1 MCEDDPHFVEIL
13 RSFRTLCISLVYI
26 LFVSGSISGVLDDLD
41 RRLISL
47 LRTDGRAPVT
57 TLARQ
62 LGVTRATVNNRLE
75 RLLDSGRVL
84 GFTIRT
90 RDDSADGEVRA
101 ISLIEVEGRT
111 TNDVIAVIR
120 GIPEIQS
127 LHTTNG
133 GWDLVAEIR
142 CDSLLEFDRILLQ
155 IRSVEG
161 VINSESS
168 LLLSSVLRT

>member
-1 MCEDDPHFVEIL
+1 MFMAD
-13 RSFRTLCISLVYI
+13 
-26 LFVSGSISGVLDDLD
+26 LDDLD
-41 RRLISL
+41 RRLIAL

-62 LGVTRATVNNRLE
+62 LGVTRATVNSRLD
-75 RLLDSGRVL
+75 RLLESGRVL

-90 RDDSADGEVRA
+90 KDGRGDDDVRA
-101 ISLIEVEGRT
+101 ITLIEVEGRT
-111 TNDVIAVIR
+111 TNQVIR
-120 GIPEIQS
+120 ALRGLPEIQS

-142 CDSLLEFDRILLQ
+142 CESLIEFDRVLGQ
-155 IRSVEG
+155 MRSVEG

-168 LLLSSVLRT
+168 LLLNSVLRT

>member
-1 MCEDDPHFVEIL
+1 MWSRNPQIERVVDSDETVCTSDLYVVFMSD
-13 RSFRTLCISLVYI
+13 
-26 LFVSGSISGVLDDLD
+26 LDDLD
-41 RRLISL
+41 RRLIAL

-62 LGVTRATVNNRLE
+62 LGVTRATVNSRLD
-75 RLLDSGRVL
+75 RLLESGRVL
-84 GFTIRT
+84 GFTVRMKDGHG
-90 RDDSADGEVRA
+90 DDDVRA

-111 TNDVIAVIR
+111 TNEVIQALR
-120 GIPEIQS
+120 GLPEIQS

-142 CDSLLEFDRILLQ
+142 CDSLTAFDRTLGR
-155 IRSVEG
+155 IRAVDG

-168 LLLSSVLRT
+168 LLLNSVLRT

>member
-1 MCEDDPHFVEIL
+1 MYVLHMSDLI
-13 RSFRTLCISLVYI
+13 
-26 LFVSGSISGVLDDLD
+26 SGSLDDLD

-62 LGVTRATVNNRLE
+62 LGVTRATVNSRLE

-90 RDDSADGEVRA
+90 RDESADGEVRA
-101 ISLIEVEGRT
+101 ISLVEVEGRT

-142 CDSLLEFDRILLQ
+142 CDSLLEFDRVLLQ

-168 LLLSSVLRT
+168 LLLSSVLRD

>member
-1 MCEDDPHFVEIL
+1 MMVEAT
-13 RSFRTLCISLVYI
+13 RTS
-26 LFVSGSISGVLDDLD
+26 LDDLD

-62 LGVTRATVNNRLE
+62 LGVTRATVNSHLE
-75 RLLDSGRVL
+75 RLLESGRVL

-90 RDDSADGEVRA
+90 RDDQGDDDVRA
-101 ISLIEVEGRT
+101 ISLVEVEGRT
-111 TNDVIAVIR
+111 TNEVIEALR

-142 CDSLLEFDRILLQ
+142 CDSLLDFDHVLLQ
-155 IRSVEG
+155 IRSADG

>member
-1 MCEDDPHFVEIL
+1 MVIL
-13 RSFRTLCISLVYI
+13 YDLRM
-26 LFVSGSISGVLDDLD
+26 SGSISGTLDDLD
-41 RRLISL
+41 RRLIAL

-62 LGVTRATVNNRLE
+62 LGVTRATVTSRLD

-90 RDDSADGEVRA
+90 RDERADDEVRA

-111 TNDVIAVIR
+111 TNDVIVAIR

-133 GWDLVAEIR
+133 GWDLVAEVR
-142 CDSLLEFDRILLQ
+142 CDSLLEFDRVLLQ